1 MTVTSVGENIWVFE
15 QRTLTGSESFFF
27 QYALTAALTVPNLY
41 FQVSYLLLRR
51 FTQKFVQ
58 ERSPRVQ
65 KVHFRL
71 TCVAQKLRCLNCLFS
86 VS

>member
-41 FQVSYLLLRR
+41 FQVSYLLLRW

-58 ERSPRVQ
+58 ERSQECKKSTSGWRASL
-65 KVHFRL
+65 KN
-71 TCVAQKLRCLNCLFS
+71 VAAFS

>member
-41 FQVSYLLLRR
+41 FQVSYLLLR
-51 FTQKFVQ
+51 
-58 ERSPRVQ
+58 
-65 KVHFRL
+65 
-71 TCVAQKLRCLNCLFS
+71 
-86 VS
+86 